1 MKERDDCINFELLGE
16 VFTVKSDVPE
26 DYFLKLVNNL
36 KIKTQDLKLKFP
48 NLSNIKLVIF
58 AALDY
63 ADELS
68 QSAEGM
74 PDKDVIKRISNLSE
88 SLASI
93 LEEEC

>member
-1 MKERDDCINFELLGE
+1 MQEPDECINFEILGE
-16 VFTVKSDVPE
+16 HFTIKSDVPE
-26 DYFLKLVNNL
+26 EYFLTLVNNL
-36 KIKTQDLKLKFP
+36 KEKVNDLKSKFP

-68 QSAEGM
+68 QSSSNIEEKEA
-74 PDKDVIKRISNLSE
+74 IQRISNLSE

-93 LEEEC
+93 LEEE

>member
-1 MKERDDCINFELLGE
+1 MQESDDSINFEILGE
-16 VFTVKSDVPE
+16 QFTVKSDVPE
-26 DYFLKLVNNL
+26 DYFLTLVNNL
-36 KIKTQDLKLKFP
+36 KTKIHELKLKFP

-68 QSAEGM
+68 QAAKTM
-74 PDKDVIKRISNLSE
+74 KDNEVIKRLSNLSE

-93 LEEEC
+93 LEEE